1 MLIENHNTHTKFV
14 CTEYFL
20 EDIVQ
25 SLNYQPIP
33 DIRKRKYK
41 DKDEE
46 SVIAGQDH
54 EENCNLIVSDDYP
67 PDVKARVGMIS
78 EKDVDFEIIEVS
90 VFKKKMFYQ
99 LVTVYK

>member
-1 MLIENHNTHTKFV
+1 MNINTHTRF

-25 SLNYQPIP
+25 LLNYQPIP
-33 DIRKRKYK
+33 DNRKRKNK
-41 DKDEE
+41 DKEEE

-67 PDVKARVGMIS
+67 SDVKTRVGMIS

-90 VFKKKMFYQ
+90 LF
-99 LVTVYK
+99 LINIL